1 VYIITSLFDYD
12 YNEFVNPLEIAALE
26 FSCCTEPGRQRERN
40 EDACAIPSVTA
51 NTSGKG
57 TLLVLADGV
66 GGYPGGA
73 DASQQAVHV
82 LQALYYAEAGPQH
95 PLDRLRASVESV
107 NVLARLQK
115 RQLGQEDSYLTTLVA
130 AVILEDQ
137 IWVANVGD
145 SRAYL
150 VQAAS
155 KRRRQLTE
163 DHSGHI
169 RLVKA
174 GLVSDSDSAR
184 TSSTITR
191 AIGLEEDC
199 QVDTYHYTWHP
210 GDCLILCSDGL
221 APLPEEEMVR
231 IALGTAT
238 ANASKQLVA
247 RAIELDGSDNCTV
260 VISKR
265 LLNHESSDKKST
277 VRLGGKSSTIP
288 AMMTPSVKPKR
299 HRNWRRPV
307 LWVILGVLIGWASA
321 AIVITFWLNASGLIN
336 LF

>member
-1 VYIITSLFDYD
+1 VIAG
-12 YNEFVNPLEIAALE
+12 EKAALE

-40 EDACAIPSVTA
+40 EDACAVPPAAADTA
-51 NTSGKG
+51 GKG

-95 PLDRLRASVESV
+95 PLDRLRAGVESV

-115 RQLGQEDSYLTTLVA
+115 RQLGQESGYLTTLVA
-130 AVILEDQ
+130 AVVLQDQ

-155 KRRRQLTE
+155 GNRRQLTE

-174 GLVSDSDSAR
+174 GLVSDSETAR

-191 AIGLEEDC
+191 AIGLQEDC

-221 APLPEEEMVR
+221 ASLPEEEMVR
-231 IALGTAT
+231 IALGAT
-238 ANASKQLVA
+238 AASASKQLVA
-247 RAIELDGSDNCTV
+247 RAIELDGSDNCTAV
-260 VISKR
+260 VSKR
-265 LLNHESSDKKST
+265 LRNTESSNAKST
-277 VRLGGKSSTIP
+277 VRSGRASPTMP
-288 AMMTPSVKPKR
+288 VVNTPSIMRNKR
-299 HRNWRRPV
+299 ISRQAV
-307 LWVILGVLIGWASA
+307 LLWVMLGILIGWVSA
-321 AIVITFWLNASGLIN
+321 AVMVAFWLNASGLMN